1 MLTIIYKFILTFFR
15 LYIMRQKKSK
25 TLFYFLALIVLLLIG
40 FVITAEIPMSSEQVE
55 QPLENAFLNKK

>member
-1 MLTIIYKFILTFFR
+1 
-15 LYIMRQKKSK
+15 MRQKKSK